1 MEVHYLAIV
10 LAKSFIAAGDKEEIL
25 LLVKVIAKAKK
36 ASPDNAGLS
45 CRAICRY
52 VGRRKIAV
60 SRVFTILTMPFLMP
74 KQQRQSTEG
83 IQCTQF
89 QTVCSTSECE
99 NGGLSVDYYEPVCTI

>member
-60 SRVFTILTMPFLMP
+60 GRVFTILT
-74 KQQRQSTEG
+74 TTTN
-83 IQCTQF
+83 IT
-89 QTVCSTSECE
+89 T
-99 NGGLSVDYYEPVCTI
+99 TILRPRTTRISQYQKGDTRKVKPIWIYWSKR